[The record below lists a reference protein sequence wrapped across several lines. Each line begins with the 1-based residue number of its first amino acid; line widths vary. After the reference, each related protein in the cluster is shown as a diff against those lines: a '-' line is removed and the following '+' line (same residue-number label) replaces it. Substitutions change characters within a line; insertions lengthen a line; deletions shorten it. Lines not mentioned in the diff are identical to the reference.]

1 MGNLNVSKITL
12 TDFTNDTTLDYT
24 VAPVQTDGAT
34 GLDETE
40 WTNTKASQ
48 YLGYYKTIPE
58 LKSVIDALALYSV
71 GQGYTCELA
80 DDQVLLESITGWGE
94 DTINSIFDNLIRCK
108 KIYGDAFAEIMRDKE
123 TGNIINLKV
132 LDPATIRIVVNKQGR
147 IKRYEQFEKTG
158 KETNVL
164 QKFKPNEL
172 LHICN
177 SKIADE
183 IHGTSIIQAVEWIIL
198 AKNEAMDDRKT
209 IFHRNVAP
217 LKLFY
222 ADTDDQTKLNEIT
235 TKLQTVGKDKEW
247 VVVPMDSAKVEIPV
261 MSIVDSDA
269 WIKYL
274 DNHFY
279 EVVGVPKIIT
289 GGSQEFTEAS
299 SKIAFLTFEQVY
311 KREQEE
317 FQADLWNKLAIRIKF
332 NQPVSLKNELISSEN
347 KNTGQTGF
355 QPNDITIGSG
365 KA

>member
-1 MGNLNVSKITL
+1 MGNLNVNKITL
-12 TDFTNDTTLDYT
+12 TDFTNDTTLNYSVT
-24 VAPVQTDGAT
+24 PVQTDGAT
-34 GLDETE
+34 GIEETE

-48 YLGYYKTIPE
+48 YLGYYKAIPE
-58 LKSVIDALALYSV
+58 LRSVINALSLYSV
-71 GQGYTCELA
+71 GQGWIA
-80 DDQVLLESITGWGE
+80 DPETAVILEHIDGWGE

-108 KIYGDAFAEIMRDKE
+108 KIYGDAFAEIIKDEKSGIL
-123 TGNIINLKV
+123 TNLKV

-158 KETNVL
+158 KTTNVL
-164 QKFKPNEL
+164 QKFQPGEL
-172 LHICN
+172 LHLCN
-177 SKIADE
+177 DRIADE

-222 ADTDDQTKLNEIT
+222 ADTDDQGKMDEIT
-235 TKLQTVGKDKEW
+235 RKLQIVAKDKEW
-247 VVVPMDSAKVEIPV
+247 MVVPMDSAKVEIPV
-261 MSIVDSDA
+261 MSIVDSEA

-299 SKIAFLTFEQVY
+299 SKIAFTTFQQVY

-317 FQADLWNKLAIRIKF
+317 LMADLWNKLGIRVEF
-332 NQPVSLKNELISSEN
+332 NQPASLMNELITSEN

-365 KA
+365 QA

>member
-1 MGNLNVSKITL
+1 MANLNVNKITL
-12 TDFTNDTTLDYT
+12 TDFTNMSDLDYT

-58 LKSVIDALALYSV
+58 LKSVVNALSLYSV
-71 GQGYTCELA
+71 GQGWIA
-80 DDQVLLESITGWGE
+80 DPDTAVILEHITGWGE

-108 KIYGDAFAEIMRDKE
+108 KIYGDAFAEIIKDEK
-123 TGNIINLKV
+123 TGLLTNLKV
-132 LDPATIRIVVNKQGR
+132 LDPATIRIVVNKQGK

-158 KETNVL
+158 KTTNVL
-164 QKFKPNEL
+164 QKFNPGEL
-172 LHICN
+172 LHLCN
-177 SKIADE
+177 DRIADE

-222 ADTDDQTKLNEIT
+222 ADTDDQARLDEIT
-235 TKLQTVGKDKEW
+235 RKLQIVGKDKEW
-247 VVVPMDSAKVEIPV
+247 MVVPMDSAKVEIPV
-261 MSIVDSDA
+261 VSIVDSDG

-299 SKIAFLTFEQVY
+299 SKIAFTTFQQVY

-317 FQADLWNKLAIRIKF
+317 LMADLWNKLGIRVEF
-332 NQPVSLKNELISSEN
+332 NQPASLMNELITSEN

-365 KA
+365 QA